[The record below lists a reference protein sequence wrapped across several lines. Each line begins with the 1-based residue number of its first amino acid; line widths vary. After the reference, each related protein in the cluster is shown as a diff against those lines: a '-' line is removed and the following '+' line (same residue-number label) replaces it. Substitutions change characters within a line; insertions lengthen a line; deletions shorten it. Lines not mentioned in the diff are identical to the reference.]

1 MHQQLIQRSIMI
13 EHQRLILK
21 HLQDV
26 YCYFYCIGK
35 ILLLAPHPP
44 DLASF
49 LFLLFIS
56 EFVRI
61 LLSSFSENVTA
72 LKRAF
77 LSETHLKIWAADNPN
92 RMRESLNELSEF

>member
-1 MHQQLIQRSIMI
+1 MI

-21 HLQDV
+21 HLQGV

-44 DLASF
+44 D
-49 LFLLFIS
+49 LFIS

-92 RMRESLNELSEF
+92 RMRESLNELSKF

>member
-1 MHQQLIQRSIMI
+1 MI

-61 LLSSFSENVTA
+61 LLSSFSENVTD
-72 LKRAF
+72 LSDSAF
-77 LSETHLKIWAADNPN
+77 LSETHLKTWAADNPN